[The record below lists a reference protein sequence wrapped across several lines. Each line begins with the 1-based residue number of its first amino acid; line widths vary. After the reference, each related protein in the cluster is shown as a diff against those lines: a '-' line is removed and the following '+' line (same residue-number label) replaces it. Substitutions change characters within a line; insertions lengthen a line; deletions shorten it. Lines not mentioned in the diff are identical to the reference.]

1 MKAKEILKL
10 RSLSE
15 QLTLLKKNQS
25 TFNTGQIDESIKF
38 YEGKHP
44 IDCDENLRDEWVT
57 EKVDKGKKDGS
68 GNAILEDEQVFIR
81 KTRMSLPYA
90 QQIVSNCVSFL
101 YGNDIDLVLNSGRD
115 DEKMQE
121 AFKLFTRIW
130 NDDLRMM
137 GVLKN
142 ATQKACIET
151 RSAIQFFIDED
162 GSRMKS
168 KILCRSKGYDIY
180 RHKDENEKL
189 DAIVIEYK
197 RDKIE
202 KCRLYSNVST
212 TDIWTIDGLFRYE
225 GGKLIASE
233 SKKAP
238 ISKILFAYLEQD
250 VPEFNCVKGLI
261 STQDYCRSQHSN
273 VNTRIG
279 NPALV
284 VSGSLASKP
293 RYNDSVKI
301 YEIKPVDGF
310 DATKSSSAMMNYL
323 EISSA
328 PESVKLEM
336 QNNEND
342 IYRFTWPDLYKMM
355 TEAKN
360 GNMST
365 QSMKLTFLQ
374 AFVKIAEKRVTH
386 DEFVSRCINIIKE
399 LGAVIYGN
407 EDLKRLDVGFKYN
420 SLLPDSISE
429 MINMLAVAVGAGITS
444 QENAVRMLT
453 INTPETLQEIR
464 VEELNEAIKE
474 QAVVEVQPEELDG
487 VENKRNENGVN

>member
-1 MKAKEILKL
+1 MKAKEILQL

-15 QLTLLKKNQS
+15 QLSLLKKNQS
-25 TFNTGQIDESIKF
+25 DFTTNQIDESINF
-38 YEGKHP
+38 YQGKHH
-44 IDCDENLRDEWVT
+44 INDDDNFKDEFIT
-57 EKVDKGKKDGS
+57 EKVDKGKKDPS
-68 GNAILEDEQVFIR
+68 GKPILEDEFVFVR
-81 KTRMSLPYA
+81 KTCLSLPYA

-101 YGNDIDLVLNSGRD
+101 YGNDIDLILNSGRD
-115 DEKMQE
+115 DDKMQE
-121 AFKLFTRIW
+121 AFKLFTKIW

-142 ATQKACIET
+142 VTQKACIET
-151 RSAIQFFIDED
+151 RSAIQFFPDED
-162 GSRMKS
+162 AKRMKS

-189 DAIVIEYK
+189 DAVVVEYK

-202 KCRLYSNVST
+202 KGRLYSNVST
-212 TDIWTIDGLFRYE
+212 TDIWTTDGLLRYE
-225 GGKLIASE
+225 GNKLIASE

-238 ISKILFAYLEQD
+238 ISKILIAYLEQN
-250 VPEFNCVKGLI
+250 VPEFYCVKGLI
-261 STQDYCRSQHSN
+261 ETQDYCRSQHSN

-323 EISSA
+323 EISGA
-328 PESVKLEM
+328 PDSVELEM

-399 LGAVIYGN
+399 LGAVIYNN

-453 INTPETLQEIR
+453 INTPETMQEIR
-464 VEELNEAIKE
+464 VEELNEAIRQK
-474 QAVVEVQPEELDG
+474 AKDSVSTDTLNG
-487 VENKRNENGVN
+487 VENKRNESGIN